1 MNNNV
6 YEIDFTRALPSHLRS
21 DENMLALGRAIAT
34 ELQENIKL
42 ARVAII
48 YPRID
53 ELDENTLDILANDL
67 HIDWYDDSYPI
78 EAKRSTIK
86 NSVKVHKRLGTKY
99 AVVTALGSIFPSSEV
114 EEWFEYGGTHHRFRI
129 ILDLTNAKAPANV
142 REILQATEF
151 YKRLTAHLDE
161 VIFQMSTVVEILI
174 EAAAYHYNI
183 GLTGQYNTGTHPR
196 RNTGGGIANPEIEIE
211 TQGKGDPY
219 KSPLVGTIPE
229 RSTMA
234 ALRDDEIEVE
244 TSAEKFSQRAG
255 ATGRYKAGETPR
267 RNTGGG
273 IANPEIEIETQGEGD
288 PYKSPLVGT
297 IPERSTMA
305 ALRDDEIE
313 VETSAEKFSQ
323 RAGATGRYKAGE
335 APRRNTGGA
344 VTEAEIEAVT
354 SAQHFEL
361 KATATGQK
369 KSGEIPHRNTGG
381 GAADG
386 AIEITAENES
396 WSYES
401 PLIGTQPAR
410 NKIYLNYDNNVSVES
425 SGEAF
430 LYSVDMTG
438 EVDAGTSPHENTGGG
453 NAGGGIIPTV
463 TAEAFP
469 YRVKRCG
476 TSRCK
481 KK

>member
-183 GLTGQYNTGTHPR
+183 GLTGQYNTGTH
-196 RNTGGGIANPEIEIE
+196 
-211 TQGKGDPY
+211 
-219 KSPLVGTIPE
+219 
-229 RSTMA
+229 
-234 ALRDDEIEVE
+234 
-244 TSAEKFSQRAG
+244 
-255 ATGRYKAGETPR
+255 PR

>member
-1 MNNNV
+1 MNNNNV

-142 REILQATEF
+142 REILQSTEF

-211 TQGKGDPY
+211 TQG
-219 KSPLVGTIPE
+219 
-229 RSTMA
+229 
-234 ALRDDEIEVE
+234 
-244 TSAEKFSQRAG
+244 
-255 ATGRYKAGETPR
+255 
-267 RNTGGG
+267 
-273 IANPEIEIETQGEGD
+273 EGD

-323 RAGATGRYKAGE
+323 RAGATGKYKAGE
-335 APRRNTGGA
+335 SPYRNTGGA
-344 VTEAEIEAVT
+344 VTEAEIEAET
-354 SAQHFEL
+354 SAQRFEL

>member
-211 TQGKGDPY
+211 TQG
-219 KSPLVGTIPE
+219 
-229 RSTMA
+229 
-234 ALRDDEIEVE
+234 
-244 TSAEKFSQRAG
+244 
-255 ATGRYKAGETPR
+255 
-267 RNTGGG
+267 
-273 IANPEIEIETQGEGD
+273 EGD

-335 APRRNTGGA
+335 SPYRNTGGA
-344 VTEAEIEAVT
+344 VTEAEIEAET
-354 SAQHFEL
+354 SAQRFEL

>member
-1 MNNNV
+1 MNNNNV

-78 EAKRSTIK
+78 EAKRSMIK

-211 TQGKGDPY
+211 TQG
-219 KSPLVGTIPE
+219 
-229 RSTMA
+229 
-234 ALRDDEIEVE
+234 
-244 TSAEKFSQRAG
+244 
-255 ATGRYKAGETPR
+255 
-267 RNTGGG
+267 
-273 IANPEIEIETQGEGD
+273 EGD

-323 RAGATGRYKAGE
+323 RAGATGKYKAGE
-335 APRRNTGGA
+335 SPYRNTGGA
-344 VTEAEIEAVT
+344 VTEAEIEAET
-354 SAQHFEL
+354 SAQRFEL

>member
-211 TQGKGDPY
+211 TQG
-219 KSPLVGTIPE
+219 
-229 RSTMA
+229 
-234 ALRDDEIEVE
+234 
-244 TSAEKFSQRAG
+244 
-255 ATGRYKAGETPR
+255 
-267 RNTGGG
+267 
-273 IANPEIEIETQGEGD
+273 EGD

-323 RAGATGRYKAGE
+323 RAGATGKYKAGE
-335 APRRNTGGA
+335 SPYRNTGGA
-344 VTEAEIEAVT
+344 VTEAEIEAET
-354 SAQHFEL
+354 SAQRFEL

>member
-1 MNNNV
+1 MNNNE

-255 ATGRYKAGETPR
+255 ATGRYKAGE
-267 RNTGGG
+267 
-273 IANPEIEIETQGEGD
+273 
-288 PYKSPLVGT
+288 
-297 IPERSTMA
+297 
-305 ALRDDEIE
+305 
-313 VETSAEKFSQ
+313 
-323 RAGATGRYKAGE
+323 

>member
-211 TQGKGDPY
+211 TQG
-219 KSPLVGTIPE
+219 
-229 RSTMA
+229 
-234 ALRDDEIEVE
+234 
-244 TSAEKFSQRAG
+244 
-255 ATGRYKAGETPR
+255 
-267 RNTGGG
+267 
-273 IANPEIEIETQGEGD
+273 EGD

-323 RAGATGRYKAGE
+323 RVGATGRYRTGE
-335 APRRNTGGA
+335 EPRRNTGGA
-344 VTEAEIEAVT
+344 VTEAEIEAET
-354 SAQHFEL
+354 SAQRFEL